1 MSQSQPNDNGQYIR
15 RVVLPSGRAIE
26 VVYFEP
32 LSLEDAAA
40 DPRRLDDLHICPEC
54 DRDLVYP
61 VEWEE
66 ASPTEWEVFLR
77 CPNCEWTEVGVFD
90 QATVDRFDEILDR
103 GTDQVVD
110 TLQEIVRLN
119 MQDEIN
125 RFVEALEADAIW
137 PDDF

>member
-32 LSLEDAAA
+32 LSLEEAAA
-40 DPRRLDDLHICPEC
+40 DPRRLDDLHLCPEC

-61 VEWEE
+61 VEWE
-66 ASPTEWEVFLR
+66 VLRR
-77 CPNCEWTEVGVFD
+77 CPNCEWTEVGIFD
-90 QATVDRFDEILDR
+90 QATVDRFDEILDQ
-103 GTDQVVD
+103 GTDQLVD

-119 MQDEIN
+119 MQEEIN
-125 RFVEALEADAIW
+125 RFVEALDADAIW

>member
-1 MSQSQPNDNGQYIR
+1 MSQSQHNDNGQYVR

-32 LSLEDAAA
+32 LSLEDAAR
-40 DPRRLDDLHICPEC
+40 DPRQLDDLCICPEC

-66 ASPTEWEVFLR
+66 ASATEWEVLLR
-77 CPNCEWTEVGVFD
+77 CPNCEWTEVGIFD
-90 QATVDRFDEILDR
+90 QATVDRFDEQLDE
-103 GTDQVVD
+103 GTDILLGN
-110 TLQEIVRLN
+110 LQQIQRTNMAEEI
-119 MQDEIN
+119 D